1 MKGKVLTIVERRFAL
16 VDKTGIVGDQAV
28 LCLTEDLVQHR
39 DRHDTGADQ
48 LVKYITGAHGSG
60 SAMQKAKYRE
70 QRANRR
76 KK

>member
-48 LVKYITGAHGSG
+48 LVKYITGAHTLQLVCITD
-60 SAMQKAKYRE
+60 QKDFGAGA
-70 QRANRR
+70 QA
-76 KK
+76 

>member
-1 MKGKVLTIVERRFAL
+1 MKSKVLTIVERRFAL

-48 LVKYITGAHGSG
+48 LVKYITGAHTL
-60 SAMQKAKYRE
+60 
-70 QRANRR
+70 
-76 KK
+76 

>member
-1 MKGKVLTIVERRFAL
+1 MKGKALTIVERRFTL

-48 LVKYITGAHGSG
+48 LVKYITGAHTL
-60 SAMQKAKYRE
+60 
-70 QRANRR
+70 
-76 KK
+76 